1 MKKLVISAIFSLIVY
16 SSAFSQSRWINL
28 NSLPSLTGYD
38 RYEDVYFINPSTGWV
53 IHFSGKI
60 YKTVNGGITFTQQ
73 SNNSGAVFRCTGFFD
88 ENTGIIGTLNDTASL
103 LRTTNSGLNWSRI
116 SNINGAYPLGICGIH
131 IVNSN
136 TAIGV
141 GRYSCP
147 PYFLKTTDKG
157 VSWVSYS
164 MEPAQI
170 KSLVDCYFWSADSGI
185 VVGGYNPANNYQV
198 SNSVILLT
206 VDGGKSFTT
215 VFKSSRTSEWCWK
228 INFVNANTGF
238 VSIEAWNYGVV
249 LKTTNK
255 GLNWSEQVFNTADD
269 LEGIGFINE
278 NTGWIGSHDLTH
290 ETTNGSA
297 NWSLVTWGNKINRFR
312 FISDTL
318 GYSVGNSIYKFT
330 QESVS
335 VSSISEKIPEYFYL
349 QQNFPNPFNPST
361 RINYELRLS
370 GFVTLK
376 VYDIKGSEVQEL
388 VNEKQNEGI
397 YSAEFDGSALPSG
410 IYYYKL
416 TAGEFSETRKMVL
429 AK

>member
-1 MKKLVISAIFSLIVY
+1 
-16 SSAFSQSRWINL
+16 
-28 NSLPSLTGYD
+28 
-38 RYEDVYFINPSTGWV
+38 
-53 IHFSGKI
+53 
-60 YKTVNGGITFTQQ
+60 
-73 SNNSGAVFRCTGFFD
+73 
-88 ENTGIIGTLNDTASL
+88 
-103 LRTTNSGLNWSRI
+103 
-116 SNINGAYPLGICGIH
+116 
-131 IVNSN
+131 
-136 TAIGV
+136 
-141 GRYSCP
+141 
-147 PYFLKTTDKG
+147 
-157 VSWVSYS
+157 